1 MTAESNPSAGFWD
14 RRTGWTLLKQ
24 TLFLE
29 PLPGGSR
36 WAAAFGSLLL
46 FTFVVQLVTG
56 VLLSMNYAPSEKA
69 AWASVNFIQH
79 EVPLGGLIRAV
90 HHWGSSAMVVLLL
103 VHLVQVF
110 VWGAYKP
117 PREFTWMTGV
127 LLLFCTLGL
136 AFTGYLLP
144 WDQKAYWATKVGLG
158 IAGTV
163 PGIGDGLRTSLQ
175 GGDEIGNLTLT
186 RFFTIHGFILPGLVV
201 GLVVVH
207 LYLFRRHGVTPPWW
221 RTETQLAAEAEPF
234 WPKQALK
241 DGVLALVFLVG
252 LGLWAYYRPAPLEEE
267 ADPAKFY
274 EARPEWYFMFLFQL
288 LSYLKGPYEVVGTF
302 ILPSAFFLI
311 LFFWPFLDRLLVW
324 EQPHRNPVRRPV
336 AVGLLTLGTAG
347 LIGLTVF
354 AITHDVP
361 MRLPVQVAAK
371 ETKPT
376 ATAGPIQL
384 LEIAKLYST
393 NCQACHG
400 VDGSG
405 KDLRKAMPTI
415 PDFTSLNW
423 QTVHSELEITHR
435 IMDGKEPLMPAY
447 RDKLTTEQNL
457 GLAIYVRAFAIEG
470 GKTASLP
477 PEKEPSKEPP
487 KEPPTA
493 VASHLEPEQ
502 LYKNFICMSC
512 HDRDGTGKVVR
523 AAIPDIPNFTESK
536 WQKEHA
542 DDAALAK
549 SIVEGK
555 GKFMPP
561 MKEKPAKEDVDKLV
575 AFIRSFSD
583 GKQVVKEESKEP
595 PAKPPDEPKVELPP
609 PKPQTKPPTGPS
621 AEERAAQL
629 RVATVIYREYCVNC
643 HGRDGKGLELK
654 VAMPDIPNFTN
665 ANWQS
670 SRTNPQLSVSI
681 LEGKGKLMPPFRDRV
696 KDDQV
701 SALVAYLRAF
711 GPERPAPVETPTS
724 GEFEDRFRRLQ
735 EEWDALQKQL
745 DELKKSKKP

>member
-207 LYLFRRHGVTPPWW
+207 LYLFRCHGVTPPWW

-302 ILPSAFFLI
+302 WLPLLFFLV
-311 LFFWPFLDRLLVW
+311 LFFWPFLDRS
-324 EQPHRNPVRRPV
+324 PHRNPVRRP
-336 AVGLLTLGTAG
+336 AAIGLLTLCTAA
-347 LIGLTVF
+347 LIGLTVY
-354 AITHDVP
+354 AIANDVR
-361 MRLPVQVAAK
+361 MKEPVQARAK
-371 ETKPT
+371 EPPLAEPPT
-376 ATAGPIQL
+376 MVRQV
-384 LEIAKLYST
+384 EVAKLYAT
-393 NCQACHG
+393 HCQFCHG

-405 KDLRKAMPTI
+405 AGTRAAMPKI
-415 PDFTSLNW
+415 PDFTSPAW
-423 QTVHSELEITHR
+423 QMEQTNLEIAHR
-435 IMDGKEPLMPAY
+435 IMDGNGVLMPPF
-447 RDKLTTEQNL
+447 RDKLSKEQNL
-457 GLAIYVRAFAIEG
+457 ALAIYVRAFAIEPRQPALPEP
-470 GKTASLP
+470 GKEPTPPSLP
-477 PEKEPSKEPP
+477 
-487 KEPPTA
+487 
-493 VASHLEPEQ
+493 VASHLAAEQ
-502 LYKNFICMSC
+502 LYRAYLCVSC
-512 HDRDGTGKVVR
+512 HDLDGRGGVARK
-523 AAIPDIPNFTESK
+523 AMPEIPDFADAK
-536 WQKEHA
+536 WQSEHA
-542 DDAALAK
+542 DADLGK
-549 SIVEGK
+549 SILEGK

-561 MKEKPAKEDVDKLV
+561 IKDKLAPEDMQKLV
-575 AFIRSFSD
+575 AFVRSFKD
-583 GKQVVKEESKEP
+583 GGLVVKEEPREP
-595 PAKPPDEPKVELPP
+595 PKLPPDLVGEREPSPP
-609 PKPQTKPPTGPS
+609 PKEKDQGIS
-621 AEERAAQL
+621 AEERATKVRAASVL
-629 RVATVIYREYCVNC
+629 YREYCLSC
-643 HGRDGKGLELK
+643 HGKDGRGADLK
-654 VAMPDIPNFTN
+654 AAMPVIPDFTSP
-665 ANWQS
+665 AWQQ
-670 SRTNPQLSVSI
+670 SRSNPQLSVSI
-681 LEGKGKLMPPFRDRV
+681 LEGKGTLMPPFRDRV
-696 KDDQV
+696 RGGQINDV
-701 SALVAYLRAF
+701 IAYVRAF
-711 GPERPAPVETPTS
+711 GPAQASSPKPTRPDD
-724 GEFEDRFRRLQ
+724 FEEQLRRLQ
-735 EEWDALQKQL
+735 QEWDTLEKQL
-745 DELKKSKKP
+745 QELSKKPKPP